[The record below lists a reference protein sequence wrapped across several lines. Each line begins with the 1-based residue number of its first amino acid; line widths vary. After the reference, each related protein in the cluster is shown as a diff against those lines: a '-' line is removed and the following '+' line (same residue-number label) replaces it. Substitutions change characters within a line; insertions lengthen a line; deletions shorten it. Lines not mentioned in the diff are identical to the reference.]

1 MMIDESPPRR
11 SHARILLVSLSNIG
25 DAILTTPVLE
35 ALHRQWPAAAIT
47 VLAGPRAVPL
57 FERDPRVVRVMA
69 YEPHRSVWAAL
80 RFITEL
86 RRQRFDVVVDLRH
99 SAIPLLIGARFR
111 SPMIRWR
118 REGGHRIETHLVV
131 VRRMGVSTEGITPRV
146 LVGPEDVEQVR
157 SWLAELPAERPWMAM
172 APGARSH
179 LKRWTVEGFVRVAET
194 LAVEDGVQIILVG
207 DQEDRLIADQVVA
220 GVRRGVPPVNWAGR
234 TTLRQLAVL
243 FQRVR
248 LVVTNDSACLHLA
261 TAAGTPVVALF
272 GPTDPVKYG
281 PFDSRDRIVRLGLV
295 CSPCERAL
303 CPYDHECLRWLPAR
317 EVLAAVRS
325 RLGQEPTA

>member
-1 MMIDESPPRR
+1 MIDESPPRR

-131 VRRMGVSTEGITPRV
+131 VRRMGGSTEGITPRG
-146 LVGPEDVEQVR
+146 LVGPPR
-157 SWLAELPAERPWMAM
+157 
-172 APGARSH
+172 GRSH

-207 DQEDRLIADQVVA
+207 DQEDRLIADQ
-220 GVRRGVPPVNWAGR
+220 
-234 TTLRQLAVL
+234 
-243 FQRVR
+243 
-248 LVVTNDSACLHLA
+248 
-261 TAAGTPVVALF
+261 
-272 GPTDPVKYG
+272 
-281 PFDSRDRIVRLGLV
+281 
-295 CSPCERAL
+295 
-303 CPYDHECLRWLPAR
+303 
-317 EVLAAVRS
+317 
-325 RLGQEPTA
+325 